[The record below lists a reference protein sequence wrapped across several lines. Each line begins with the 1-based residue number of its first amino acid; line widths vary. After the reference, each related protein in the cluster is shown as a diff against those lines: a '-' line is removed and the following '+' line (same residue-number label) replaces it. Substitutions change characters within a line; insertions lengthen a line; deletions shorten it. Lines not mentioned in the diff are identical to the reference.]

1 MSDSFTMAAPGL
13 RERKKLATRH
23 ALQHAALRLVDERG
37 LDQVTVDEIA
47 AAADVSTRTFFN
59 YFPSKEQALVAQDP
73 ARRALLQET
82 LAARPTTEAPL
93 DTLRAVFTAVADQI
107 GDQAKDWPLRM
118 RVIAA
123 NPALLPHL
131 VAAFSDTEQ
140 FLVDIVAQ
148 RAGLDPATDGY
159 PRLLAAIVMT
169 LLRTTMQHWSDGGY
183 ARPLRDLIDASFDQ
197 LARGLPQPEPP

>member
-1 MSDSFTMAAPGL
+1 MSESLAVAVPGL

-23 ALQHAALRLVDERG
+23 ALEHAALRLVDERG
-37 LDQVTVDEIA
+37 IDRVTVDEIA

-82 LAARPTTEAPL
+82 LAARPATEAPL
-93 DTLRAVFTAVADQI
+93 DALRAVFTAVADQI
-107 GDQAKDWPLRM
+107 GDRARDWPLRM

-131 VAAFSDTEQ
+131 VAAFAETEQ
-140 FLVDIVAQ
+140 FLVGIVVQ
-148 RAGLDPATDGY
+148 RTGLDPATDGY

-169 LLRTTMQHWSDGGY
+169 LLRTTMQRWSEGGR
-183 ARPLRDLIDASFDQ
+183 ARPLRDLIDESFDQ
-197 LARGLPQPEPP
+197 LARGLPQPEPA